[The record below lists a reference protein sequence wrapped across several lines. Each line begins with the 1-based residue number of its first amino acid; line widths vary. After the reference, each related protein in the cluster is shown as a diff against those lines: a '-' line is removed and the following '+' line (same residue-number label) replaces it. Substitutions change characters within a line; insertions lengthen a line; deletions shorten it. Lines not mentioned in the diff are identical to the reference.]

1 VKASPAALGSFVLG
15 GLTLAVLAILLFGG
29 LRLFTPSLRAVV
41 FFPTSVAGL
50 TVGAPVTFRGVQV
63 GSVRKIALRLNVTDR
78 SSIIPT
84 FLELD
89 PDRISWVDTRTPGAD
104 PGTDPG
110 IAGLVR
116 AGLRATL
123 SMRSLITG
131 QLGVDLNF
139 HPDTLVPSPGPS
151 LGLPE
156 IPSIPSDLQDLEEKL
171 THLPLRELVDDLRTT
186 LTHIQTVAD
195 VFGDKVG
202 PLADSARQTVDAA
215 RETMLVTTG
224 AVRTLGTDVSRTL
237 RNIDSL
243 AIDGRQQVA
252 LSGRELQ
259 GVLASAQ
266 RTAQTAETL
275 VASLNSIAAPRS
287 EMRGDLEAAL
297 RDLAASASS
306 LRSFTRELERSPL
319 SALRGR

>member
-1 VKASPAALGSFVLG
+1 VKASPAAVGSFVLG

-89 PDRISWVDTRTPGAD
+89 SDRISWVDTRTPGAD
-104 PGTDPG
+104 RGTDPG

-139 HPDTLVPSPGPS
+139 RPDTLVPSPGPS

-215 RETMLVTTG
+215 RETMLATTG
-224 AVRTLGTDVSRTL
+224 AVRTLSTDVSRTL